1 MHLYLVNQVKH
12 KAKDE
17 PLIVFILQAS
27 TILYFCITCLSTG
40 FREQG
45 TTNVPCIE
53 VFRVEN

>member
-1 MHLYLVNQVKH
+1 MHLSLINQVKH
-12 KAKDE
+12 KAKYE
-17 PLIVFILQAS
+17 PLAVFILQAS
-27 TILYFCITCLSTG
+27 TILYFCITCVSTA